1 MRGTHYAVRAAY
13 NTLGSEHRGPGHMT
27 GLIDSRRD
35 RYASATICDGR
46 GGSLSLDL
54 TNQELHWL
62 ADACQRL
69 AAGDTP
75 PSASM
80 LKVHA
85 AGETYLL
92 TRHTGAERE
101 VEVHITN
108 LFDPGEHITLSRD
121 LVQIVASLVEHSLNA
136 GGHISIASAS

>member
-1 MRGTHYAVRAAY
+1 MAK
-13 NTLGSEHRGPGHMT
+13 
-27 GLIDSRRD
+27 LIDSLRD

-54 TNQELHWL
+54 SNRELHWL
-62 ADACQRL
+62 SDACRRL
-69 AAGDTP
+69 AEGDTP

-92 TRHTGAERE
+92 TRYVSAGRE
-101 VEVHITN
+101 VEVHIAN
-108 LFDPGEHITLSRD
+108 MFDPGERVVLTSD
-121 LVQIVASLVEHSLNA
+121 LVEIVVSLVEHAVEA
-136 GGHISIASAS
+136 GGHISIADAC